1 MPGILIG
8 WSYFLFCFLAG
19 FLCAY
24 FLNAYI
30 VLVLGV
36 ITVILLFFI
45 LKGPHQAEGGL
56 AALFLS
62 GFVAAFLLGLIA
74 GCLPYVPWSNLWSYI
89 SSFEIGQFFKDYIL
103 R

>member
-1 MPGILIG
+1 MIG
-8 WSYFLFCFLAG
+8 WSYFLVCFLIG
-19 FLCAY
+19 FICAY

-30 VLVLGV
+30 VLTLAVV
-36 ITVILLFFI
+36 SVILLVLI
-45 LKGPHQAEGGL
+45 LKGPHQAEGGI

-74 GCLPYVPWSNLWSYI
+74 GCLPYVPWGNLWSYV
-89 SSFEIGQFFKDYIL
+89 SSFEIRKFFKDYIF